1 MKKEKTNFEKLDVY
15 KLSEQLA
22 DNIWEIVIEWE
33 WFAKDTVGKQLVK
46 AADSIGANIAKVPG
60 AKLRRIKY
68 IF

>member
-15 KLSEQLA
+15 KLSEQLS
-22 DNIWEIVIEWE
+22 DVIWDIVIKWDY
-33 WFAKDTVGKQLVK
+33 FAKDTVGKQLVRS
-46 AADSIGANIAKVPG
+46 ADSIGANIAKVPG